1 MKILEQI
8 LLELD
13 SKNLEASMKIL
24 QDQIDYYSNHNME
37 TKGISLLPVRDLV
50 SKQFSEVSLRKQ
62 GYILTIEQFKE
73 DCAKFIKLADSDPIL
88 YNAYLKRLHRSYQVL
103 QQNYVIGNIKNAGLV
118 GEMKALFS
126 DTLQSFYQ
134 GSKNQKMPEKLK
146 NDIEEQL
153 DSEVKQ
159 LYMSWHNNKPKKLR
173 EDIQTEVTSL
183 LAKQLLADWQKNGLH
198 PSITKNLE
206 MEKNTINSIEVLIEW
221 FRKKQLLAN
230 QSKIHSQVIEAI
242 VSDIQAERI
251 TGYDDLGATINQITK
266 HSLKKDDVSVV
277 SELILRWQ
285 NMQTTPQ
292 VSIKL
297 SEYVGKVITK
307 MRQDL
312 DSSLTEEF
320 SQLAVYAFLDKFQQD
335 YLENE
340 ELGAAMKE
348 YGLKTAN
355 LFLSPNSL
363 PNCRETIYATV
374 MEKLHNDWVTGKFS
388 AEISDFVK
396 ESVFSS
402 LSKLDDEI
410 QEKVWPNTTRQGIK
424 QVIGDNAEL
433 KKEVSE
439 LKEMVLKLEK
449 LMLKMPNIKPESPTV
464 TPREPATLSFFSK

>member
-13 SKNLEASMKIL
+13 PKNLDASMKIL
-24 QDQIDYYSNHNME
+24 QDQLDYYTNHNME
-37 TKGISLLPVRDLV
+37 TKGISLLPVRDLL
-50 SKQFSEVSLRKQ
+50 SKQCTDESLRKQ
-62 GYILTIEQFKE
+62 GYILTIAQFKE

-103 QQNYVIGNIKNAGLV
+103 LQNYVIGNIKNAGLV

-134 GSKNQKMPEKLK
+134 GSNNKKMPEKLR

-153 DSEVKQ
+153 GSEVKQ

-173 EDIQTEVTSL
+173 DDIQTEVTSL
-183 LAKQLLADWQKNGLH
+183 LAKQLLADWQNKGLH
-198 PSITKNLE
+198 PSITKYLE

-230 QSKIHSQVIEAI
+230 QSKINSQVIEAI
-242 VSDIQAERI
+242 VSDIQAEKL
-251 TGYDDLGATINQITK
+251 TVYDELGLTINQITQL
-266 HSLKKDDVSVV
+266 SLKKDNVSVV

-285 NMQTTPQ
+285 NTQTTPQ
-292 VSIKL
+292 VSIKI
-297 SEYVGKVITK
+297 SEYVAKLITK

-320 SQLAVYAFLDKFQQD
+320 SQLAVYAFLDKFQQN

-348 YGLKTAN
+348 YGLKTAS
-355 LFLSPNSL
+355 LFLLADSL

-374 MEKLHNDWVTGKFS
+374 MEKLHNDWVSGKFS
-388 AEISDFVK
+388 VEISDFIK

-402 LSKLDDEI
+402 LSQLDDEI
-410 QEKVWPNTTRQGIK
+410 QEKVWPNSTRHGIK
-424 QVIGDNAEL
+424 QVISDNAEL
-433 KKEVSE
+433 QKQVTG
-439 LKEMVLKLEK
+439 LTEMVKQ
-449 LMLKMPNIKPESPTV
+449 LMSKMSNIMPESPTV
-464 TPREPATLSFFSK
+464 TPREPATLGFFSK